1 MKSTGESP
9 PTRPLR
15 VALVLKTAQGGM
27 WTAPHVD
34 ELRARG
40 HEVVAVLPPGEGG
53 LRRMLS
59 EHGARVVDST
69 FSFRFRPTPRT
80 VGELLALRRQLAALA
95 PDVVH
100 YHLYASALSA
110 RLATAGSGVPRV
122 YMITGGLYLESW
134 LIRAAE
140 RLLCR
145 LDTMTISGCGE
156 AVARRYRGFGMPVER
171 TRVIP
176 YGVDTRRFLPQDPS
190 VRDRTRRSLGI
201 GPDDFV
207 AIMVA
212 FVYAPKRMVHEG
224 RGIKGH
230 DVLLEAWPRFRAA
243 HPATRL
249 LLVGGGFGERGEVH
263 RQELIARFRL
273 DREDSG
279 VVWVEST
286 DDVRPYYAAA
296 DVSVS
301 PSLSEGHGAALEA
314 GAMGVPSVVSDVG
327 GLPAAVGG
335 KSSWIVRPDDPDA
348 LAGALR
354 EAHAEHTAGRLR
366 HRSSDVRARVVR
378 HFDSGRAAVRV
389 ADVIEEAA
397 NAGERRGPGDRL
409 VALFGEFRF
418 GRDALGRCASPDQAT
433 AAWVWERYT
442 RVGDRLNIVA
452 RTSDE
457 PDGARCAVE
466 GVGTAVRPLPDY
478 RGVIG
483 LLRTLPSLVRAVTRE
498 VAGADV
504 VVLRLPGA
512 IGSIAG
518 AVCAVLRR
526 GYAVEVVGDPFD
538 VLTSGTLGWAGRAT
552 AGLARAQMRRVV
564 RRASAVL
571 YVTNSTLQRRYPAS
585 PGRPVV
591 GVSSVDIGPGSLSER
606 PRSWSGGTFH
616 VIAVGSQEQD
626 YKGHD
631 VLIRA
636 LRRLV
641 DSGLDARAVLV
652 GGGRLHDGL
661 VALAESLGLADRIR
675 FTGILDD
682 RRRLVEL
689 LDEADL
695 FAMPSRA
702 EGLPR
707 ALVEAMARG
716 LPAVGTRVGG
726 IPELL
731 EPGCLVGRDDEEA
744 LARVMGDLL
753 TDPEEWERQSRRNLT
768 VAATFEATV
777 LDERFTAWLAEV
789 PHSRSGVRS

>member
-1 MKSTGESP
+1 M
-9 PTRPLR
+9 
-15 VALVLKTAQGGM
+15 
-27 WTAPHVD
+27 
-34 ELRARG
+34 
-40 HEVVAVLPPGEGG
+40 
-53 LRRMLS
+53 
-59 EHGARVVDST
+59 
-69 FSFRFRPTPRT
+69 
-80 VGELLALRRQLAALA
+80 
-95 PDVVH
+95 
-100 YHLYASALSA
+100 
-110 RLATAGSGVPRV
+110 
-122 YMITGGLYLESW
+122 
-134 LIRAAE
+134 
-140 RLLCR
+140 
-145 LDTMTISGCGE
+145 
-156 AVARRYRGFGMPVER
+156 
-171 TRVIP
+171 
-176 YGVDTRRFLPQDPS
+176 
-190 VRDRTRRSLGI
+190 
-201 GPDDFV
+201 
-207 AIMVA
+207 
-212 FVYAPKRMVHEG
+212 
-224 RGIKGH
+224 
-230 DVLLEAWPRFRAA
+230 
-243 HPATRL
+243 
-249 LLVGGGFGERGEVH
+249 
-263 RQELIARFRL
+263 
-273 DREDSG
+273 
-279 VVWVEST
+279 
-286 DDVRPYYAAA
+286 
-296 DVSVS
+296 
-301 PSLSEGHGAALEA
+301 
-314 GAMGVPSVVSDVG
+314 
-327 GLPAAVGG
+327 
-335 KSSWIVRPDDPDA
+335 
-348 LAGALR
+348 
-354 EAHAEHTAGRLR
+354 
-366 HRSSDVRARVVR
+366 
-378 HFDSGRAAVRV
+378 
-389 ADVIEEAA
+389 
-397 NAGERRGPGDRL
+397 
-409 VALFGEFRF
+409 
-418 GRDALGRCASPDQAT
+418 
-433 AAWVWERYT
+433 
-442 RVGDRLNIVA
+442 GDRLNIVA

-689 LDEADL
+689 FDEADL

-753 TDPEEWERQSRRNLT
+753 TDPEEWERQSRRNLA

-777 LDERFTAWLAEV
+777 LDEGFTAWLAEV

>member
-1 MKSTGESP
+1 VTHDGEKS

-15 VALVLKTAQGGM
+15 VALVLKTAQGGK

-34 ELRARG
+34 ELRSRG
-40 HEVVAVLPPGEGG
+40 HEVVAVLPPGAGG

-59 EHGARVVDST
+59 DHGARVVDST
-69 FSFRFRPTPRT
+69 FNFRFRPTPRT
-80 VGELLALRRQLAALA
+80 VRELLALRRQLGDLA

-110 RLATAGSGVPRV
+110 RLATAWSGVPRV
-122 YMITGGLYLESW
+122 YMITGGLYLESR

-145 LDTMTISGCGE
+145 LDTVTISGCGE
-156 AVARRYRGFGMPVER
+156 GVARRYRDFGMPAER

-176 YGVDTRRFLPQDPS
+176 YGVDTHRFLPQDGS

-243 HPATRL
+243 HPAARL
-249 LLVGGGFGERGEVH
+249 LLVGSGFGERGEAH

-279 VVWVEST
+279 VIWVEST

-327 GLPAAVGG
+327 GLPAAVSGG
-335 KSSWIVRPDDPDA
+335 RSWIVRPDDPDA
-348 LAGALR
+348 LAAALR
-354 EAHAEHTAGRLR
+354 EAHGEHAAGRLR
-366 HRSSDVRARVVR
+366 HRSGDVRAWVVR

-397 NAGERRGPGDRL
+397 GERRGPGSRI

-418 GRDALGRCASPDQAT
+418 GRDALGRCASPDAAT
-433 AAWVWERYT
+433 AAWAWARYT
-442 RVGDRLNIVA
+442 RRGDRLTIVA

-457 PDGARCAVE
+457 PDTARCAIE
-466 GVGTAVRPLPDY
+466 GDGTVVRPLPDY
-478 RGVIG
+478 RGATG
-483 LLRTLPSLVRAVTRE
+483 LLRALPSLVRAVTRE
-498 VAGADV
+498 VVGADV
-504 VVLRLPGA
+504 VILRLPGA

-538 VLTSGTLGWAGRAT
+538 VLASGTLGRVGKAT
-552 AGLARAQMRRVV
+552 ARLARAQMRRVV

-571 YVTNSTLQRRYPAS
+571 YVTDSTLQRRYPAS
-585 PGRPVV
+585 PARPVV
-591 GVSSVDIGPGSLSER
+591 GVSNVHIGPDSLAER
-606 PRSWSGGTFH
+606 PRSWSGKTFH

-631 VLIRA
+631 
-636 LRRLV
+636 
-641 DSGLDARAVLV
+641 LV

-661 VALAESLGLADRIR
+661 VALADSLDLTHRIR
-675 FTGILDD
+675 FTGVLDD
-682 RRRLVEL
+682 RHRLGEL

-731 EPGCLVGRDDEEA
+731 EPGCLVDRDDEAA
-744 LARVMGDLL
+744 LARVMGELL
-753 TDPEEWERQSRRNLT
+753 TDPEEWERQSRRNLA
-768 VAATFEATV
+768 VAATFEASV
-777 LDERFTAWLAEV
+777 LDDRFTAWLAAV
-789 PHSRSGVRS
+789 PHSRSGVRA